1 MTANISTAKL
11 SRRGFLKAAAAA
23 TAVLYVGASADG
35 AAAASGSAD
44 AMLNPFVKIDSDGNV
59 IAIIKHFEK
68 GQGPAT
74 GLSTLIAEE
83 LGVTMAQIGY
93 EFAPSYPQVYNN
105 LFFGPFQGT
114 GGSTA
119 MANSW
124 MQYRTAGANAREMLI
139 KAAAQEW
146 GVDPGSL
153 DIQEGMV
160 VGGGKSAP
168 LGGFVAAAAEMT
180 PSESPRLREPSEWK
194 IIGNEATRRLDS
206 PIKVNGQAKFAMD
219 MHLPNQM
226 VVMIK
231 RTPQR
236 GGLVVSFDDSAAK
249 DVKGFIMAMPLPTKH
264 GVAVY
269 AENTWA
275 AMQAR
280 SAIEVEWDMSAAE
293 ARSSA
298 EIRDE
303 VMAALDAAP
312 VYNVNQAD
320 QTGVASAVDE
330 AATVVEKTF
339 YFPLLAHA
347 PMEPLNCTIEQTEE
361 GDIVLHDGAQ
371 MPTGPHMAF
380 QQIFQLPA
388 EKIHIKTMLAGGS
401 FGRRATPDA
410 DYQVEAGLAFV
421 MTDRARPVKLV
432 WDREDDIRGG
442 YFRPVAGHKVRV
454 GLDAAGNIAAWE
466 HQVAGQS
473 IMKGTAFEAF
483 SVKDGVDH
491 STVEGL
497 ADSPYAIPNMAVG
510 LTDTEKATSVLW
522 WRSVGHTHTAYVME
536 VMMDMAAKAVGRDPV
551 EFRLAYLTGSKDADR
566 KAGVLKLAAENGNW
580 GSPAAGNVQGIAVHK
595 SFGSFVAEVVEVS
608 GTPAEG
614 IQIEKVTAAVDCGIA
629 VNPDVIRAQTEGAI
643 GYGIGHAMRDQ
654 ITLDG
659 GAVEQ
664 SNFPDYEP
672 LRISDIKAI
681 ETHIVP
687 SAEAPTGIG
696 EPGTPPSAPALANA
710 IAELDV
716 QVAELPMSENG
727 VSFV

>member
-1 MTANISTAKL
+1 MTTNL
-11 SRRGFLKAAAAA
+11 SRRGFLKSAAAV
-23 TAVLYVGASADG
+23 TAVLYVGATPDG
-35 AAAASGSAD
+35 AAAASSSE
-44 AMLNPFVKIDSDGNV
+44 AMLNPFVKIDSNGQI

-83 LGVTMAQIGY
+83 LGVTMDQIGY
-93 EFAPSYPQVYNN
+93 EFAPSNPEVYNN

-139 KAAAQEW
+139 KAAAKTWE
-146 GVDPGSL
+146 VDASGL
-153 DIQEGMV
+153 DIQ
-160 VGGGKSAP
+160 GGLIIGNGKSSP
-168 LGGFVAAAAEMT
+168 LGDFVAAAAQIA
-180 PSESPRLREPSEWK
+180 PSETPRLREASEWK
-194 IIGNEATRRLDS
+194 IIGNESTRRLDS
-206 PIKVNGQAKFAMD
+206 PIKVNGQAKFGMD
-219 MHLPNQM
+219 VHLPNQM

-236 GGLVVSFDDSAAK
+236 GGLVAGFDDSAAK
-249 DVKGFIMAMPLPTKH
+249 DVKGYIMAMPLPTNH

-269 AENTWA
+269 ADNTWA

-280 SAIEVEWDMSAAE
+280 NAIDVEWDMSAAE
-293 ARSSA
+293 TRSSV

-303 VMAALDAAP
+303 VMAALEAAP

-320 QTGVASAVDE
+320 RTGIAGAVDS
-330 AATVVEKTF
+330 AASLVEKTF

-347 PMEPLNCTIEQTEE
+347 PMEPMNCTIEQTAE

-371 MPTGPHMAF
+371 MPTGPHMAY
-380 QQIFQLPA
+380 QQIFQLPP

-410 DYQVEAGLAFV
+410 DYQVEAALAFV
-421 MTDRARPVKLV
+421 DTDRTRPVKLV

-442 YFRPVAGHKVRV
+442 YYRPATGHKVRV
-454 GLDAAGNIAAWE
+454 GLDTDGNITAWE

-536 VMMDMAAKAVGRDPV
+536 VMMDMAAKAAGRDPV
-551 EFRLAYLTGSKDADR
+551 AFRLAYLTGSKDADR
-566 KAGVLKLAAENGNW
+566 KAAVLKLAAEKGNW
-580 GSPAAGNVQGIAVHK
+580 GAPAAGNVQGIAVHK

-608 GTPAEG
+608 GTPVDG

-681 ETHIVP
+681 ETHIMP

-710 IAELDV
+710 IAQLDV

-727 VSFV
+727 VSFA

>member
-1 MTANISTAKL
+1 MTATL
-11 SRRGFLKAAAAA
+11 SRRGFLKTAAAA
-23 TAVLYVGASADG
+23 TAVLYVGATADG

-44 AMLNPFVKIDSDGNV
+44 AMLNPFVKIDSNGNV

-83 LGVTMAQIGY
+83 LGVTMNQIGY
-93 EFAPSYPQVYNN
+93 EFAPSDPQVYNN

-139 KAAAQEW
+139 KAAAQTW
-146 GVDPGSL
+146 DVDPAGL
-153 DIQEGMV
+153 DLQEGIII
-160 VGGGKSAP
+160 GAGKSAP
-168 LGGFVAAAAEMT
+168 LGEFVAAAAGIA
-180 PSESPRLREPSEWK
+180 PSETPRLRDASEWK

-219 MHLPNQM
+219 VHLPNQM

-236 GGLVVSFDDSAAK
+236 GGLVASFDDSAAK
-249 DVKGFIMAMPLPTKH
+249 EVTGFIMAMPLPTNH

-280 SAIEVEWDMSAAE
+280 AAIEVDWDMSAAE

-303 VMAALDAAP
+303 VMAALETAP
-312 VYNVNQAD
+312 VYNVNKAD
-320 QTGVASAVDE
+320 RAGISATVDD
-330 AATVVEKTF
+330 AVTVVERTF

-347 PMEPLNCTIEQTEE
+347 PMEPLNCTIEQTAE
-361 GDIVLHDGAQ
+361 GNIVLHDGAQ
-371 MPTGPHMAF
+371 MPTGPHMAY
-380 QQIFQLPA
+380 QQIFQLPP

-421 MTDRARPVKLV
+421 MTDRSRPVKLV

-442 YFRPVAGHKVRV
+442 YYRPAAGHKVRI
-454 GLDAAGNIAAWE
+454 GLDGDGNIAAWE

-473 IMKGTAFEAF
+473 IMKGTAFEAMA
-483 SVKDGVDH
+483 VRDGIDH

-536 VMMDMAAKAVGRDPV
+536 VMMDLAAKAAGRDPV
-551 EFRLAYLTGSKDADR
+551 EFRLAYLTGSKDAER
-566 KAGVLKLAAENGNW
+566 KAGVLKLATEKGNW
-580 GSPAAGNVQGIAVHK
+580 GSPAAGHVQGIAVHK

-608 GTPAEG
+608 GTPEDG

-681 ETHIVP
+681 ETHIVA

-710 IAELDV
+710 IAKLDV
-716 QVAELPMSENG
+716 RVTELPMSENG
-727 VSFV
+727 VSFA